1 MTLALLV
8 LLLSLWREHFQK
20 SLLQDFFS
28 IALFCGDRRHSKSK
42 GILCQIWVTWLVL
55 FWMWRW
61 KDTGADGG
69 PAISLIDRP
78 VCDPR
83 NAGDLD
89 RPECMSNRGRG
100 DGWTGLLFPVC
111 APSSE
116 LQLFHWP
123 SLGSVYLPLVVPDEE
138 ECFVLFPVWCESQSL
153 DYDFTW
159 QQGLF
164 KYIS

>member
-1 MTLALLV
+1 MPN
-8 LLLSLWREHFQK
+8 LSDMIGSFLTVKMERY
-20 SLLQDFFS
+20 
-28 IALFCGDRRHSKSK
+28 R
-42 GILCQIWVTWLVL
+42 
-55 FWMWRW
+55 
-61 KDTGADGG
+61 ADGG

-83 NAGDLD
+83 NAGDLV

-123 SLGSVYLPLVVPDEE
+123 TLGSVYLPLVVLDEE